1 MTLGTGLQA
10 LVSFWTDLETS
21 IGAVSRIRAF
31 SENTPS
37 EDPLRLPKA
46 PSGWLKSGQIDIK
59 NLCASHS
66 PDSEPVLR
74 DINLSIAPGE
84 HVGICGR
91 SGRWALLIKSQM
103 HSTN

>member
-1 MTLGTGLQA
+1 MTLGTSLQW

-37 EDPLRLPKA
+37 EDPFKLAKA
-46 PSGWLKSGQIDIK
+46 PDGWLKSGQIDIK
-59 NLCASHS
+59 HMYASHS
-66 PDSEPVLR
+66 PDSEPVLH
-74 DINLSIAPGE
+74 DINLSIAPGQ

-91 SGRWALLIKSQM
+91 SGR
-103 HSTN
+103 